1 MRKTNRQKG
10 ITLVALIITII
21 ILLILA
27 GISIA
32 SLTQTELFTKAK
44 EAKQNTIDA
53 QLKENTILNEY
64 DELIAKYGGKGDSSE
79 GQPITNVDTSKTNP
93 EGAKTKG
100 ATVIE
105 GDATKGIVIKDSNNN
120 EWVWVEVP
128 KNIFTTAK
136 SASEYDN
143 IKADLIEY
151 AKDYRRDYA
160 DEWYAINGSTLVTA
174 STSGLTET
182 QKALKNGCGLTY
194 NEYQMAYQKMLSS
207 VYTNGGFWISRYEAG
222 IEGTNTDET
231 INEIPNVRYEH
242 SNITNSSPKA
252 VSQADRIPYNYVT
265 CSEAQTL
272 ASAMST
278 DSSKTSSLLFGIQ
291 WDLTCKFLQ
300 EKGGLKITEIKGGD
314 GVGSTNWGNYANSS
328 ISLTRGKYN
337 TNPNSSNSKWI
348 NVTKGAKNEKM
359 ILTTGASEDT
369 KKMNIYDL
377 AGNEWEWTLEKS
389 SITVVPIPCV
399 YGGGGYDATNG
410 SDSSTYYRAPMAKD
424 SVSDGISFRSTL
436 Y

>member
-1 MRKTNRQKG
+1 MKKLKQQKG
-10 ITLVALIITII
+10 ITLVALIVTII

-32 SLTQTELFTKAK
+32 GLTQTGLFTKAK
-44 EAKQNTIDA
+44 EAKQNTLDA

-64 DELIAKYGGKGDSSE
+64 DELIAKYGSSE

-93 EGAKTKG
+93 EGAKPKG
-100 ATVIE
+100 VTVID
-105 GDATKGIVIKDSNNN
+105 GDATKGIVIKDSNDN

-136 SASEYDN
+136 SSSEYDN
-143 IKADLIEY
+143 IKVDLIEY
-151 AKDYRRDYA
+151 AKDYRSSGYT
-160 DEWYAINGSTLVTA
+160 DEWYAMDGSTLVTA

-231 INEIPNVRYEH
+231 INEIPNVRYEYEH
-242 SNITNSSPKA
+242 SGITNSSQKA

-410 SDSSTYYRAPMAKD
+410 SDSATYYRAPMAKD

>member
-1 MRKTNRQKG
+1 MKKLKKQKG
-10 ITLVALIITII
+10 ITLIALVITII

-32 SLTQTELFTKAK
+32 GLTQTGLFKKSK
-44 EAKQNTIDA
+44 EAKQNTLDA
-53 QLKENTILNEY
+53 QLKENTTLNEY
-64 DELIAKYGGKGDSSE
+64 DELIAKYGSSE
-79 GQPITNVDTSKTNP
+79 GQPITKVDTSKTNP
-93 EGAKTKG
+93 EGAKPKG
-100 ATVIE
+100 VTVIE
-105 GDATKGIVIKDSNNN
+105 GDAIKGIVIKDSNDN

-151 AKDYRRDYA
+151 AKDYRSSGYT
-160 DEWYAINGSTLVTA
+160 DEWYAMDGSTLVTA

-182 QKALKNGCGLTY
+182 QKGLKNGCGLTY

-222 IEGTNTDET
+222 IEGTNTDEE

-242 SNITNSSPKA
+242 SDVTNSSPKA
-252 VSQADRIPYNYVT
+252 VSQANRIPYNYVY

-314 GVGSTNWGNYANSS
+314 GVESTNWGNYANSS
-328 ISLTRGKYN
+328 IRLTRGKYN
-337 TNPNSSNSKWI
+337 TKPNSSNSKWI
-348 NVTKGAKNEKM
+348 NVTKGSKSVKTL
-359 ILTTGASEDT
+359 LTTGASEDVN
-369 KKMNIYDL
+369 KMNIYDF
-377 AGNEWEWTLEKS
+377 AGNEWEWTLEKTFNASFPCASRGGSFRNDS
-389 SITVVPIPCV
+389 SDYPAS
-399 YGGGGYDATNG
+399 YRGYDNTTLG
-410 SDSSTYYRAPMAKD
+410 DTG
-424 SVSDGISFRSTL
+424 VGFRSTL